1 VKKAG
6 AFSFELTREG
16 IEARL
21 SEMDQRLGRLR
32 SLYESF
38 FAGVERMPPNTA
50 RRDMNRMML
59 EMQQCPIANSSLRFR
74 FQSISQKWVL
84 LITYWNR
91 TMREIEAGTYRRDLA
106 RAQRHM
112 AGRGGF
118 ITEDEALALG
128 IPKNRVKAFVAHQQI
143 SASKR
148 SGEPGTPLEKVSPS
162 PEGSAAAAEPTSP
175 PIHTEGMPPSTT
187 PPTVLPGSVRRSP
200 PPIPVSARLTPPPI
214 PTPLVPLAGVT
225 ERDFAEAYTRYRK
238 AHEEL
243 GTADQA
249 KTLDRVRQ
257 QLSKALPR
265 IMEERGCSKL
275 RIEVAVEAGKVHIR
289 AWPENG

>member
-128 IPKNRVKAFVAHQQI
+128 IPKNRVKAFVARQQF

-148 SGEPGTPLEKVSPS
+148 SSETAPPPEKVSPS
-162 PEGSAAAAEPTSP
+162 PDGTTVPANSKSP
-175 PIHTEGMPPSTT
+175 PSNTEGLTSSTT
-187 PPTVLPGSVRRSP
+187 PPPVIPGSVRRSP
-200 PPIPVSARLTPPPI
+200 PSLPASARLTSPPI
-214 PTPLVPLAGVT
+214 PTPMVPLAGVT
-225 ERDFAEAYTRYRK
+225 ERDFTEAYSRYRK

-243 GTADQA
+243 GIADQA
-249 KTLDRVRQ
+249 KPLERVRQ